1 MPAGDIPKK
10 GRNNNSGQFA
20 RTHNLLAKFETYNLS
35 AKYENYNRES
45 VPGTGQCRKQSH
57 KELLTNLHD
66 LCRNQDT
73 AQAFLFSAEY

>member
-35 AKYENYNRES
+35 AKYENYNRKWVAGHCS
-45 VPGTGQCRKQSH
+45 KQSY
-57 KELLTNLHD
+57 KEFLTNLHD

-73 AQAFLFSAEY
+73 AQAFLFSAE